1 MTDRLKNKVA
11 FITGGAQ
18 GLGKE
23 MAKSMIK
30 EGARVIISDINEET
44 LEETAKE
51 LSCDHIVLDVT
62 NKDQWQTVVTKIKD
76 DIGSLNILVNNAG
89 MGGGGDVESTD
100 IELWDL
106 VHKVNLDSVF
116 LGCKYALPLM
126 RDSGNGSIINISSM
140 SGIVASH
147 NTSAYNSSKAAVRHL
162 SKSVALHC
170 AKSTNLVRCNSL
182 HPVFTRT
189 AMVQSMIDSAPER
202 NIEQKLI
209 QQIPIRRLAEPIDIA
224 NAAVFLAS
232 DESSFITGTELIVDG
247 GLSAT

>member
-1 MTDRLKNKVA
+1 MTERLKDKVA
-11 FITGGAQ
+11 LITGAAQ

-23 MAKSMIK
+23 MAKSMMA
-30 EGARVIISDINEET
+30 EGAEVYISDKNQDQLDKT
-44 LEETAKE
+44 VSE
-51 LSCDHIVLDVT
+51 LSCSGISLDVT
-62 NKDQWQTVVTKIKD
+62 KSEDWENAVSHIQEKS
-76 DIGSLNILVNNAG
+76 GSLNILVNNAG
-89 MGGGGDVESTD
+89 IGNGGDIESTD
-100 IELWDL
+100 MDTWKL
-106 VHKVNLDSVF
+106 VHNVNLDSVF

-162 SKSVALHC
+162 SKSIALHC
-170 AKSTNLVRCNSL
+170 AKSTNLVRCNSI

-189 AMVQSMIDSAPER
+189 AMVQSMIDAAPER

-209 QQIPIRRLAEPIDIA
+209 QQIPIRKLAEPIDIA
-224 NAAVFLAS
+224 NAAIFLAS
-232 DESSFITGTELIVDG
+232 DESSFITGTELLIDG